1 MNKLIEIL
9 QRLGILRM
17 KGYKY
22 KGDASELSKL
32 EVENEGLY
40 TSQNDITKK
49 VKEDNAKKN
58 ETVINKDKDK

>member
-1 MNKLIEIL
+1 MNKIIEIL

-17 KGYKY
+17 KGYKH

-40 TSQNDITKK
+40 TTQKDITQKIK
-49 VKEDNAKKN
+49 
-58 ETVINKDKDK
+58 KDKIKKKDK